1 MSSPAR
7 SRHHV
12 LIDARKA
19 FDGGIGRH
27 VREIVR
33 LLPAAMPGW
42 RLSLLIDVDASDRF
56 RAAGLGEP
64 AFEHVEVRAKKYGLA
79 ERRALRHAARVVRP
93 DLFHAPHYVLPS
105 SMPCPSI
112 VTIHDVIHLKRPR
125 TPLHRAYARWAMRAA
140 CREARRVVT
149 VSEASAADLR
159 QLVGVDPRRLRVIP
173 NGAWIAEPP
182 ATAVTS
188 SEYVLYLGSLKPH
201 KNVSTLIEAFARTC
215 APLELWLAGQWQR
228 EERYRRDLVARVT
241 AAGLDRRVRF
251 LGGFPETSLDR
262 LLFGARMLVAPSWEE
277 GFGLPALE
285 ALAHGTAVIAS
296 RRGAHP
302 EVLGDAAVL
311 VDGSDP
317 SELATAIDTVAARN
331 PLEQARWAEAGRARA
346 RLFDWTTAARATA
359 AVYAEVLKGLRCRSF
374 DTPHG

>member
-1 MSSPAR
+1 MSAR
-7 SRHHV
+7 GRSAPHV

-33 LLPAAMPGW
+33 LLPTALPGW
-42 RLSLLIDVDASDRF
+42 RASLLIDLGASERF
-56 RAAGLGEP
+56 HAAGLGTP
-64 AFEHVEVRAKKYGLA
+64 AFELVEVRAKKYGIA
-79 ERRALRHAARVVRP
+79 ERRAVRGAARALRP

-105 SMPCPSI
+105 GMPCPSI

-140 CREARRVVT
+140 CKEARRVVT

-159 QLVGVDPRRLRVIP
+159 QLVGVDPRQLRVIP
-173 NGAWIAEPP
+173 NGAWIPELPSR
-182 ATAVTS
+182 AVTPS
-188 SEYVLYLGSLKPH
+188 NYVLYLGSLKPH
-201 KNVSTLIEAFARTC
+201 KNVATLIQAFTRLR

-228 EERYRRDLVARVT
+228 EERYRRDLVARVA
-241 AAGLDRRVRF
+241 AAGLERRVRF
-251 LGGFPETSLDR
+251 LGGFPEASLDR
-262 LLFGARMLVAPSWEE
+262 LLFGARVLVAPSWEE

-302 EVLGDAAVL
+302 EVLGNAAML
-311 VDGSDP
+311 VDGADP
-317 SELATAIDTVAARN
+317 SELARAIDTVAARSDA
-331 PLEQARWAEAGRARA
+331 EQTRWAEAGRARA
-346 RLFDWTTAARATA
+346 RLFEWSAAARATA
-359 AVYAEVLKGLRCRSF
+359 ALYAEVLNG
-374 DTPHG
+374 